1 MPFLQHGFLRV
12 AAAVPRIRVADP
24 AGNAEEVRRLLR
36 RAEADHVDL
45 TLFPELCLTG
55 YTCGDLFHQPT
66 LWHAASEALA
76 AVAEFTKAHYR
87 GLALVGLPVQHEGRL
102 FNCAA
107 VLLGGKVLA
116 VVPKRHLPNYKEF
129 YEARHFQPG
138 SVLAGP
144 ASLSLAGQETRLV
157 PEGLLSCANVPGL
170 RLGIEICEDLWVP
183 QPPSSQ
189 QAVAGATILCNLSA
203 SNDLIGKADYRRQL
217 VVGQSGR
224 CLAGYVYASCG
235 LGESTTDV
243 VYGGHC
249 LIAENGVL
257 LAESAR
263 FEREPSLL
271 VAEIDLDRLLHDRV
285 QQGTFGLGQS
295 PDSGEM
301 FFLPAVPAA
310 NADLRLRRTVDAH
323 PFVPKDA
330 SRRAERCA
338 EIFHLQVA
346 GLAQR
351 LEVAQPAT
359 LTLGVSGGLDSTL
372 ALLVACK
379 TLDLLGRPRHDLL
392 GLTLPGFGTTRRTLE
407 NARVLLRHLGV
418 SWQEIDIR
426 GICLEQ
432 MRLQEHR
439 PFGIDLSGLD
449 EDGLVAELRKLPP
462 ERRQDL
468 VFENVQAR
476 MRTSLLMNRGFVVG
490 TGDLS
495 ELAVGWC
502 TYNADQMSMYNPN
515 VGVPKTL
522 VQWLVAHVAEH
533 DFQGP
538 VQQALR
544 DIVGTEISPE
554 LLPLAADGSGLQK
567 TEAAI
572 GPYELID
579 FFLYHFHRFGTRPA
593 KLLYLARQAAFSRAY
608 SEAELRQWLKSF
620 LRRFFSQQF
629 KRSALP
635 DGPKVGTVS
644 LSPRGDW
651 RMPSDASAEAWL
663 AEAERL

>member
-24 AGNAEEVRRLLR
+24 VRNAEEVLRLLR

-55 YTCGDLFHQPT
+55 YTCGDLFHQAT
-66 LWHAASEALA
+66 LWHAASESLA
-76 AVAEFTKAHYR
+76 AVAGFTKAHYR
-87 GLALVGLPVQHEGRL
+87 GLALVGLPVHHEGRL

-138 SVLAGP
+138 SVLASP
-144 ASLSLAGQETRLV
+144 ALLSLAGQETRLV
-157 PEGLLSCANVPGL
+157 PEGLLSCATVPGL

-301 FFLPAVPAA
+301 FCLPAVPAA

-432 MRLQEHR
+432 MRLLEHR

-502 TYNADQMSMYNPN
+502 TYNGDQMSMYNPN

-579 FFLYHFHRFGTRPA
+579 FFLYHFLRFGTRPA